1 MCPELKVQENIK
13 KQTGDWMYKL
23 IQRLYP
29 VCRSITGNG
38 VRETL
43 SVLNEFI
50 PLTIVEVASG
60 TKVLDWEIPDE
71 WNINDAW
78 IKNEEGEKIVDF
90 KKLNLHVLN
99 YSTPVNME
107 IDLSELKKHLFTIPE
122 SPDWVPYRTSYYNR
136 NWGFCLSHNQY
147 EKLPEGKYF
156 VNVDSEIK
164 PGALTYGEYLVAGK
178 TDKEVLFSCHICHP
192 SLCND
197 NLSGIVLATK
207 MAEFLKTQDLYYSYR
222 FLFIPG
228 TIGSITWLSRNEETL
243 ERIRHGLVLTLLGD
257 SSAFHYKKS
266 RRGNAEIDKIMEYL
280 LEKEEGTKLLDF
292 SPYGYDERQFC
303 SPGFNLPVGRLS
315 RKPHGEFPEYH
326 TSADDINF
334 IAPENLIHSFE
345 FLLKVI
351 KLIENNK
358 KWLNLKPK
366 GEPQLGK
373 RGLYKPVGGQSQQKD
388 YQMALLWVLN
398 LSDGNHSMLDI
409 AKKSGIDF
417 DTLLLAAENLNKA
430 NLLEEAGDNYEV

>member
-1 MCPELKVQENIK
+1 
-13 KQTGDWMYKL
+13 MYEL

-29 VCRSITGNG
+29 LCRSITGNG

-43 SVLNEFI
+43 SVLKEFI

-60 TKVLDWEIPDE
+60 TKVLDWEVPDE

-99 YSTPVNME
+99 YSTPVNKE
-107 IDLSELKKHLFTIPE
+107 VDLGELKKHLFTIPE

-156 VNVDSEIK
+156 VHVDSEIK
-164 PGALTYGEYLVAGK
+164 PGALTYGEYLVPGK
-178 TDKEVLFSCHICHP
+178 TDKEVLLSCHICHP

-207 MAEFLKTQDLYYSYR
+207 MAEFLKTQDLHYSYR

-228 TIGSITWLSRNEETL
+228 TIGSITWLSRNEKKL
-243 ERIRHGLVLTLLGD
+243 DKIRHGLVLTLLGD
-257 SSAFHYKKS
+257 SSAYHYKKS
-266 RRGNAEIDKIMEYL
+266 RRGNCEIDNIMEYL
-280 LEKEEGTKLLDF
+280 LEKEEGAKLLDF

-334 IAPENLIHSFE
+334 VAPENLSHSFV

-351 KLIENNK
+351 KLIEGNK

-373 RGLYKPVGGQSQQKD
+373 RGLYKPIGGQSQQKD
-388 YQMALLWVLN
+388 YQMAILWVLN

-417 DTLLLAAENLNKA
+417 DILLLAAENLSKA